1 MILLICSI
9 DSSSGLSPPW
19 QQKIFSSIIAASG
32 RQLKQSVNVFQSY
45 RIKKKIS
52 SRSRRFKYLDIIP
65 TFTFVIEAVDS
76 VDGGALVIAS
86 KKKEVLWVS
95 ENEINLLLSLIF
107 VLNFIG

>member
-9 DSSSGLSPPW
+9 DSRSGLSPPW

-32 RQLKQSVNVFQSY
+32 RQLKQSVNVFQSLF
-45 RIKKKIS
+45 RMIS
-52 SRSRRFKYLDIIP
+52 SRSRRTKYLDIIP

-95 ENEINLLLSLIF
+95 ENEINLSLSLIF

>member
-9 DSSSGLSPPW
+9 DSRSGLSPPW

-32 RQLKQSVNVFQSY
+32 RQLKQSVNVFQSLF
-45 RIKKKIS
+45 RTIS

-76 VDGGALVIAS
+76 VNGSALVIS
-86 KKKEVLWVS
+86 PQQKEVLWVS
-95 ENEINLLLSLIF
+95 EDKNDYLAHVYITYLI
-107 VLNFIG
+107 L